1 MCTGNTTNTHT
12 THRIEYMRTYGQNE
26 RWATVK
32 LWRRA
37 RDDSTNATE
46 WAHARWVSRT
56 KRWMAM
62 QTATGAPTETNNGNV
77 FFSSLSITVRVSLS
91 GEERERAPARERV
104 SVRRRERAKA
114 YRWLS
119 VFVFFHSQT
128 TWRTT
133 KMYAA
138 KRMERNGERERARRC
153 VCCMHLGQT
162 DDHNEQ
168 MHGVRE
174 NHTRH
179 YEVVVVV
186 ECSSASLRSRER
198 VCCVCVRDRE
208 RRVVCGSLSLRCM
221 HETLRCVSIYFG
233 LMRSWTVCAPC
244 EWLQENREGR
254 LTAVFIAG

>member
-77 FFSSLSITVRVSLS
+77 FFISSLSITVRVSLS

-138 KRMERNGERERARRC
+138 KRMERNGERERASEEMRVLHAPRPDGRPQWTDARRTREPHEALRSCCCCWMQFGLSSKSWESVLC
-153 VCCMHLGQT
+153 VC
-162 DDHNEQ
+162 
-168 MHGVRE
+168 
-174 NHTRH
+174 
-179 YEVVVVV
+179 
-186 ECSSASLRSRER
+186 ER
-198 VCCVCVRDRE
+198 
-208 RRVVCGSLSLRCM
+208 
-221 HETLRCVSIYFG
+221 
-233 LMRSWTVCAPC
+233 
-244 EWLQENREGR
+244 
-254 LTAVFIAG
+254 